1 MMKILVLGVSVR
13 AMVES
18 AVKSG
23 YSVIALDAFG
33 DRDLATMA
41 ECHSLHHDFQLRYDA
56 NDLFEASRQ
65 LRFDAI
71 AYTANLE
78 NHPEILRRFA
88 PKRIIGNSPQT
99 VERVRDWAPL
109 FRNLIQAG
117 FSPPET
123 IFPDYGCAINPERRW
138 LVKPILSGGGHGI
151 DFLNE
156 NKLRGSSMVQEYIA
170 GKPCSASFVANG
182 CDCVLLGVSEQLIGL
197 SAFGAQKFRYCGNL
211 LPLREAMDPGGK
223 ILEQV
228 RRLAEFLTREY
239 RLTGVV
245 GMDFILKD
253 NLVWPIEVNPRY
265 SASMELIEQAY
276 GLPIFHIH
284 WKAAMEGN
292 LPNFEL
298 EALINSGKCY
308 GKAILY
314 ADGDVVAPDI
324 PDWDARNIR
333 DVPAPGEMLRSG
345 GPIFT
350 IFAGGPSLDETLSK
364 LIGKAEALKKE
375 IYGSIDSDAYHRAFH

>member
-1 MMKILVLGVSVR
+1 MKILVLGVSVR

-23 YSVIALDAFG
+23 YPVIALDAFG
-33 DRDLATMA
+33 DRDLAAMT
-41 ECHSLHHDFQLRYDA
+41 ECHSLHHDFQIRYDA
-56 NDLFEASRQ
+56 NDLFEAGRR
-65 LRFDAI
+65 LGFDAI

-88 PKRIIGNSPQT
+88 PKKIIGNSPQT
-99 VERVRDWAPL
+99 VERVRDWATL
-109 FRNLIQAG
+109 FWNLKQAG

-123 IFPDYGCAINPERRW
+123 IFPDKGCAINPERRW

-151 DFLNE
+151 DFLSDD
-156 NKLRGSSMVQEYIA
+156 KLRSSSMVQEYIA
-170 GKPCSASFVANG
+170 GKSCSASFVANG
-182 CDCVLLGVSEQLIGL
+182 RECVLIGVSEQLIGL

-223 ILEQV
+223 IIEQV

-253 NLVWPIEVNPRY
+253 NLVWPIEINPRY
-265 SASMELIEQAY
+265 SASMELIERAY

-284 WKAAMEGN
+284 WKASIEAN

-314 ADGDVVAPDI
+314 VDRDVVAPDI

-333 DVPAPGEMLRSG
+333 DVPMLGETLCSG

-350 IFAGGPSLDETLSK
+350 IFAGGLSSDETLAK

-375 IYGSIDSDAYHRAFH
+375 IYGSIDSDPYHRAHH